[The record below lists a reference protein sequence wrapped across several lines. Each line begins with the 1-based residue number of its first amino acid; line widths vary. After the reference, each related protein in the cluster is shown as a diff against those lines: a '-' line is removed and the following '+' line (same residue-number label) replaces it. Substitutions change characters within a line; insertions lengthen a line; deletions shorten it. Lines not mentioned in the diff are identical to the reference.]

1 MENTDKITTEK
12 KEKENE
18 MRYTIESFEKFA
30 DMIDETASDYEQ

>member
-18 MRYTIESFEKFA
+18 MIYTIESFEKFT